1 MKLKDESKKIAINQ
15 KTLDL
20 VFEKGIAGIK
30 MADLARKVGISP
42 STLYVYYKSKEDLI
56 VSLFAELMQEQ
67 TIANRSQLALDLPYK
82 LKLKKV
88 WLHWLNFSI
97 NNFKEMN
104 FIEQVKHSPY
114 YDKVP
119 TQIKEDKLGLRTEL
133 FNSGKEQQILKNID
147 NLILEGIA
155 WATLVQTT
163 TLILNKELD
172 LNEKNTEMMFGLLWD
187 AIKS

>member
-15 KTLDL
+15 KTLDI

-30 MADLARKVGISP
+30 MADLARNVGVSP
-42 STLYVYYKSKEDLI
+42 STLYVYYTSKEDLVI
-56 VSLFAELMQEQ
+56 SLFTELMEEQ
-67 TIANRSQLALDLPYK
+67 TSANRSQLALDLPYK

-104 FIEQVKHSPY
+104 FIKQVKQSPY

-119 TQIKEDKLGLRTEL
+119 SKVKEEKLGLSTEL
-133 FNSGKEQQILKNID
+133 FNLGKEQEILKRID
-147 NLILEGIA
+147 NSILEGIVGA
-155 WATLVQTT
+155 LLMQTT
-163 TLILNKELD
+163 TLILNKDLD
-172 LNEKNTEMMFGLLWD
+172 LNEENTDMMFSLLWD